1 MAVSPEMLAPHAA
14 ADTGPLC
21 LPVQVDT
28 RNSSSMNTQDAK
40 RVLETA
46 LICANQPL
54 PLRAMRNLF
63 EDQIGP
69 DTLRS
74 MLDELV
80 RDWQGR
86 GVELVSIA
94 SGWRFQSRPELREFL
109 DRLHPEKPPKY
120 SRAVLETLAIIA
132 YRQPVTRG
140 DIEDIRG
147 VMVGSQIIKQ
157 LEDRGWIEA
166 IGHRD
171 APGRPSLFATTRQF
185 LDDLGLASLD
195 QLPTLEGG
203 QAPTDALA
211 DLQPSLLGEVQG
223 SLELA
228 PTPADGSSEGAE
240 AANDA
245 VVVGVAASGP
255 VEVDGDGDGD
265 APAAVGVDADADAHA
280 HADADAGVALPMSA
294 DGEGRAGIDAESQ
307 AKSDSGSEADGTGVA
322 RAEPE
327 PASGSEV
334 DMAAAAG
341 VHEATSAHAAVPPTS
356 HATPTSEP
364 GIAPEPLPT
373 RVAEPTLAH
382 AEAAQAARHAEAIA
396 AAIAADL
403 AHAAA
408 TAGAGHAAATAV
420 PSPVPPFDH
429 PAPAPAS
436 SPTTAADAPASSG
449 SNPSPEDHQTQGP
462 LQ

>member
-1 MAVSPEMLAPHAA
+1 
-14 ADTGPLC
+14 
-21 LPVQVDT
+21 
-28 RNSSSMNTQDAK
+28 MNTQDAK

-54 PLRAMRNLF
+54 PLRAMRSLF
-63 EDQIGP
+63 DDQIGT
-69 DTLRS
+69 DTLRA

-80 RDWQGR
+80 REWSGR

-185 LDDLGLASLD
+185 LDDLGLGSLD

-203 QAPTDALA
+203 QPPTDALA

-228 PTPADGSSEGAE
+228 PTLDDGSVGGE
-240 AANDA
+240 AANDGDLLALEGPA
-245 VVVGVAASGP
+245 VDAAVAEVAVEAASAP
-255 VEVDGDGDGD
+255 IAAEAPSDVDAVDTPTDPDDGDLGYEAAMPADVPATPAVL
-265 APAAVGVDADADAHA
+265 APAH
-280 HADADAGVALPMSA
+280 
-294 DGEGRAGIDAESQ
+294 
-307 AKSDSGSEADGTGVA
+307 
-322 RAEPE
+322 
-327 PASGSEV
+327 
-334 DMAAAAG
+334 
-341 VHEATSAHAAVPPTS
+341 
-356 HATPTSEP
+356 
-364 GIAPEPLPT
+364 PL
-373 RVAEPTLAH
+373 EPTLAH
-382 AEAAQAARHAEAIA
+382 AEAAQAARQADAIA
-396 AAIAADL
+396 AAIAADQ
-403 AHAAA
+403 AHAAQL
-408 TAGAGHAAATAV
+408 AGHDPSHEPA
-420 PSPVPPFDH
+420 PSP
-429 PAPAPAS
+429 A
-436 SPTTAADAPASSG
+436 SPTTADGDAPASPG
-449 SNPSPEDHQTQGP
+449 SPESN
-462 LQ
+462 

>member
-1 MAVSPEMLAPHAA
+1 
-14 ADTGPLC
+14 
-21 LPVQVDT
+21 
-28 RNSSSMNTQDAK
+28 MNTQDAK

-54 PLRAMRNLF
+54 PLRAMRSLF
-63 EDQIGP
+63 DDQIGT
-69 DTLRS
+69 DTLRA

-80 RDWQGR
+80 RDWNGR
-86 GVELVSIA
+86 GVELVAIA

-185 LDDLGLASLD
+185 LDDLGLGSLD

-228 PTPADGSSEGAE
+228 PTLDDGSTGDE
-240 AANDA
+240 AANDGDVLSLEGPA
-245 VVVGVAASGP
+245 VDAAAAEVALEAVEAPVAAEPPS
-255 VEVDGDGDGD
+255 
-265 APAAVGVDADADAHA
+265 DADAVDTRP
-280 HADADAGVALPMSA
+280 DAD
-294 DGEGRAGIDAESQ
+294 DGDLGHEAAMPAESP
-307 AKSDSGSEADGTGVA
+307 AA
-322 RAEPE
+322 
-327 PASGSEV
+327 PAS
-334 DMAAAAG
+334 AR
-341 VHEATSAHAAVPPTS
+341 
-356 HATPTSEP
+356 
-364 GIAPEPLPT
+364 PL
-373 RVAEPTLAH
+373 EPTLAH
-382 AEAAQAARHAEAIA
+382 AEAAQAARHADAIA
-396 AAIAADL
+396 AAIAADQ
-403 AHAAA
+403 AHAAQL
-408 TAGAGHAAATAV
+408 AGHDPSHEPA
-420 PSPVPPFDH
+420 PSP
-429 PAPAPAS
+429 A
-436 SPTTAADAPASSG
+436 SPTTADGHAPASPG
-449 SNPSPEDHQTQGP
+449 SPESN
-462 LQ
+462 